1 MLLGNAKRKS
11 LFRFTDVVSRI
22 LAEQHDPSMIDKWE
36 EDTNF
41 ALAIMVMERDFPISL
56 QVLFNY

>member
-36 EDTNF
+36 EDKFRSSHHGYGKGLSNITSG
-41 ALAIMVMERDFPISL
+41 IV
-56 QVLFNY
+56 